1 VDTAGPVEDRGSQGG
16 ERQGVVQGEG
26 LKIYV
31 WYLLD
36 GHGELDQVE
45 GIEAHGG
52 ELGRVVAVGLQVVLD
67 LGVIPHVLQDD
78 GADLMRG
85 KGEGKE
91 DKQGEGE

>member
-1 VDTAGPVEDRGSQGG
+1 
-16 ERQGVVQGEG
+16 VVQGGG

-31 WYLLD
+31 KYLLD

-45 GIEAHGG
+45 GIEAHGR
-52 ELGRVVAVGLQVVLD
+52 ELGRLVAVGLQVVLD
-67 LGVIPHVLQDD
+67 LGVVPHVLQDD

-85 KGEGKE
+85 RGEGRE